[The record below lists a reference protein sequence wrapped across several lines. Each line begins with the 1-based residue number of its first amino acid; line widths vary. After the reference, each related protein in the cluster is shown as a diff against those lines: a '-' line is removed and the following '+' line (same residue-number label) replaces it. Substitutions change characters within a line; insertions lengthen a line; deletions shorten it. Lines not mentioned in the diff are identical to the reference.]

1 MTSIKY
7 QIVYATPE
15 HIDQL
20 APMFDT
26 YRVFYDQE
34 SDLDAS
40 RSFLLDRMVNGES
53 SVFLALDPQGRG
65 AGFTQ
70 LFPTF
75 SSISVQRVWV
85 LNDLY
90 VMPFARRQGVAEALL
105 ERALQHAEDTGAK
118 ELQLATAVDNAAAIA
133 LYEKMGFARD
143 EDFYHYFLTVVS
155 REEATE

>member
-1 MTSIKY
+1 MKY
-7 QIVYATPE
+7 RIVYATPE
-15 HIDQL
+15 HIDPL

-40 RSFLLDRMVNGES
+40 RDFLLDRMVNGES
-53 SVFLALDPQGRG
+53 VIFIAVDGQQRG

-70 LFPTF
+70 LYPTF
-75 SSISVQRVWV
+75 SSISVQRVWN
-85 LNDLY
+85 LADLY

-118 ELQLATAVDNAAAIA
+118 ELQLSAAVENTAAQT
-133 LYEKMGFARD
+133 LYEKMGFVRD

-155 REEATE
+155 REEAAE